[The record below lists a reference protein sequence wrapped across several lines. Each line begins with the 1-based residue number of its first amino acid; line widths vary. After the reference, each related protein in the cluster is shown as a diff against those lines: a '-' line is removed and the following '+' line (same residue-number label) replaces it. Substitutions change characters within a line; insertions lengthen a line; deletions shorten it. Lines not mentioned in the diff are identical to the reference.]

1 MGRSKIHKN
10 ASARQL
16 AFLARKQESGFK
28 VLRLIIPASI
38 VEDVRAYAVQKTK
51 ELDNQMKESF

>member
-1 MGRSKIHKN
+1 MGRNRIHKT
-10 ASARQL
+10 ASERQL
-16 AFLARKQESGFK
+16 AFLDRKLKSGFK
-28 VLRLIIPASI
+28 VLRLIIPAAI